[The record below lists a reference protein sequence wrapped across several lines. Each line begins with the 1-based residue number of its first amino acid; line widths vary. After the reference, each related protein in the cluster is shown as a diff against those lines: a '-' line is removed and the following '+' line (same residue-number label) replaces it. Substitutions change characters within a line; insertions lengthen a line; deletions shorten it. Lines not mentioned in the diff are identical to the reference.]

1 MNLEEVKESNPIRD
15 IVTSYGYRINRA
27 GFISCPFHSGDR
39 TPSCKIYKDSF
50 HCHACGADGDVI
62 AFVEK
67 MENCSFKDA
76 FIKLGGTYDQKTERD
91 RAAFKVNL
99 ANKKRTKEKKI
110 ANLKKSILQMSF
122 DMTKQRTIIN
132 SSEPFSDEWC
142 KAVDA
147 FEMDYIMMQQK
158 FTKLSEV

>member
-1 MNLEEVKESNPIRD
+1 MTLEEIKQNYSMID
-15 IVTSYGYRINRA
+15 IVSMYGIAPNRS
-27 GFISCPFHSGDR
+27 GFIHCVFHSGDR

-99 ANKKRTKEKKI
+99 ANKKKTKEKKI

>member
-1 MNLEEVKESNPIRD
+1 MTIEEIKQNYSMRD
-15 IVTSYGYRINRA
+15 IVSMYGITPNRS
-27 GFISCPFHSGDR
+27 GFIHCVFHNGDR

-99 ANKKRTKEKKI
+99 ANKKKTKEKKI